1 MNSTSGFS
9 TSSSSSTSSVLS
21 EPPCVNYY
29 SDSAETTASSNSPK
43 DYASV
48 SLPRIIDSNQ
58 DKVTILAETVE
69 DYVRDIYDEQGRQSA
84 YEALHKFLKTME
96 ATGHLNFDAE
106 EEPLNRNTY
115 INHVLD
121 EMIPSLRIN
130 KYQETSEDIWNTPLM
145 KSMPVHRDG
154 DEETLEEFLSKYLF
168 TNEVDT
174 SHQEALIG
182 ENLKSYQKILNQI
195 EILESERS
203 NLAYTFAYNVTSWA
217 HSKFKQPNQSNQ
229 RNVNLYLN
237 EKYRTLKSLYP
248 EYTRHRTLASK
259 MKFQD
264 NWGKL
269 NHKIGDDLPVVRGSV
284 ALLPSTSGYSINL
297 LPKRGLARN

>member
-1 MNSTSGFS
+1 
-9 TSSSSSTSSVLS
+9 
-21 EPPCVNYY
+21 
-29 SDSAETTASSNSPK
+29 
-43 DYASV
+43 
-48 SLPRIIDSNQ
+48 
-58 DKVTILAETVE
+58 
-69 DYVRDIYDEQGRQSA
+69 
-84 YEALHKFLKTME
+84 ME

-217 HSKFKQPNQSNQ
+217 HSKFKQPNQI
-229 RNVNLYLN
+229 YILN
-237 EKYRTLKSLYP
+237 IQDTEPSL
-248 EYTRHRTLASK
+248 AK
-259 MKFQD
+259 
-264 NWGKL
+264 
-269 NHKIGDDLPVVRGSV
+269 
-284 ALLPSTSGYSINL
+284 
-297 LPKRGLARN
+297 

>member
-1 MNSTSGFS
+1 
-9 TSSSSSTSSVLS
+9 
-21 EPPCVNYY
+21 
-29 SDSAETTASSNSPK
+29 
-43 DYASV
+43 
-48 SLPRIIDSNQ
+48 
-58 DKVTILAETVE
+58 
-69 DYVRDIYDEQGRQSA
+69 
-84 YEALHKFLKTME
+84 ME